1 MVDSWC
7 LDKRIKRS
15 WFILL
20 NTTLCKLKASCRYD
34 NRYLMSHKALY
45 SLLLSDLESYLD
57 SAHAVSMTSPPHPL
71 VDSGGYVLITVKPL
85 YMMRLELGWQT
96 VIALCCCKHN
106 ISVRCLT
113 KVWYTSCS
121 CQHTALILPV
131 PSVDYRFEFLSI
143 HDKSRSVQF
152 WTLIVQEA
160 TICSCGFFFLHC
172 FSKLWNRMIHILW
185 ISESQL
191 RQPPCGTNGRSPTKN
206 YGFCWWLWLL
216 HLPSLRK
223 SISQAGLTG

>member
-96 VIALCCCKHN
+96 VIVLCCCKHN

-160 TICSCGFFFLHC
+160 TICSCGVFFFA
-172 FSKLWNRMIHILW
+172 
-185 ISESQL
+185 
-191 RQPPCGTNGRSPTKN
+191 
-206 YGFCWWLWLL
+206 LL
-216 HLPSLRK
+216 
-223 SISQAGLTG
+223 Q